1 MSIFHSS
8 RSVVSTNQMNSSKKQ
23 VFYGLI
29 FLPKPYLFC
38 KKGKLLNFIFYNGE
52 GKERIDCF
60 TIFSQNKLSYPLLLL
75 TETQILKSY
84 VIPHFSNKPE
94 V

>member
-1 MSIFHSS
+1 ME
-8 RSVVSTNQMNSSKKQ
+8 R
-23 VFYGLI
+23 
-29 FLPKPYLFC
+29 
-38 KKGKLLNFIFYNGE
+38 E
-52 GKERIDCF
+52 KERIDCF

>member
-1 MSIFHSS
+1 MGCFFCPNRTSS
-8 RSVVSTNQMNSSKKQ
+8 A
-23 VFYGLI
+23 
-29 FLPKPYLFC
+29 